1 MAATATAAL
10 KVVER
15 EGAGVPPRHVPDS
28 GSQQR
33 SGIRAATSVEHLLG
47 LGVEVIDTP
56 NVLPVEPR
64 RHPQASYLPAF
75 LTEDE

>member
-1 MAATATAAL
+1 MFL
-10 KVVER
+10 IPNLGNVVAFER
-15 EGAGVPPRHVPDS
+15 QHRWS
-28 GSQQR
+28 
-33 SGIRAATSVEHLLG
+33 TSLG